1 MHTSCRATGSAW
13 HTHPLLDE
21 HGHGLRSRDG
31 SLSLY
36 LPPHPYRLLC
46 CLAQCPPGRVVP
58 YDELQRAV
66 FEVDEVLP
74 PFADDRLRY
83 HVATLRRIAV
93 IGGWPASIVITRAD
107 VGLQLDA
114 RLWQRQTPGD

>member
-1 MHTSCRATGSAW
+1 
-13 HTHPLLDE
+13 
-21 HGHGLRSRDG
+21 
-31 SLSLY
+31 LSLY
-36 LPPHPYRLLC
+36 LPPHPYRLLV
-46 CLAQCPPGRVVP
+46 CLAACPPGRVVA

-66 FEVDEVLP
+66 FDADEVLP
-74 PFADDRLRY
+74 RQADDRLRY
-83 HVATLRRIAV
+83 HVATLRKVAV